1 MTLKQRF
8 FIALISATLIGVL
21 TIIAEENFPKDDYYY
36 LWTILYGIVAYML
49 LYYLFYKTKLISYWT
64 QKTDKI
70 IAFFSVFAS
79 LVFGINMA
87 NKVDEE
93 QASFWVSNGNIW
105 LVDVFAAIILLMFL
119 YVIFSWVFKQWKS
132 IQKLKNEKAIAELAL
147 LKNQINPHFFFNTLN
162 NLYSLIKND
171 PDTAQDYVLKLSD
184 MMRFTIYKGK
194 EEMVS
199 LQEEVTYLS
208 NFIELQTARYHKK
221 IEIDFQQYI
230 ENKET
235 LIPPLLFII
244 LLENA
249 FKHGV
254 ERLVDNAF
262 IYLELK
268 ENERRIT
275 FSITNNYDSDEIS
288 KTGGIGLDNLKERL
302 NLLYPNAHTL
312 TCRNDANTYFA
323 TLELHK
329 G

>member
-1 MTLKQRF
+1 
-8 FIALISATLIGVL
+8 
-21 TIIAEENFPKDDYYY
+21 
-36 LWTILYGIVAYML
+36 ML
-49 LYYLFYKTKLISYWT
+49 LYYLVQKTSLKSYWT
-64 QKTDKI
+64 LKTDKTI
-70 IAFFSVFAS
+70 VFFTVLAS

-105 LVDVFAAIILLMFL
+105 LVDVFAVIILLLFL
-119 YVIFSWVFKQWKS
+119 YVIFSWIFKQWKS

-184 MMRFTIYKGK
+184 MMRFTIYKGQ

-230 ENKET
+230 ESNQT

-254 ERLVDNAF
+254 ESLVDNAF
-262 IYLELK
+262 IHLELK
-268 ENERRIT
+268 ENERSIV
-275 FSITNNYDSDEIS
+275 FSISNNYDSDEIS
-288 KTGGIGLDNLKERL
+288 KGDGIGLENLKERL
-302 NLLYPNAHTL
+302 HLLYPKAHNL
-312 TCRNDANTYFA
+312 TSRNDANTYST

>member
-8 FIALISATLIGVL
+8 FIALLFSIPIGVL
-21 TIIAEENFPKDDYYY
+21 TVIAEENFPKDYYY
-36 LWTILYGIVAYML
+36 YFLTILWGIAAYML
-49 LYYLFYKTKLISYWT
+49 AYYLVQKTSLKLYWT
-64 QKTDKI
+64 QKTDKV
-70 IAFFSVFAS
+70 IAFFAILAS
-79 LVFGINMA
+79 LVFGINIA
-87 NKVDEE
+87 NKIDEE
-93 QASFWVSNGNIW
+93 LPSYWVSNGNIW
-105 LVDVFAAIILLMFL
+105 LVDVFAVIILIMFL

-132 IQKLKNEKAIAELAL
+132 IQKLKNEETIAELAL

-162 NLYSLIKND
+162 NLYALIKND

-221 IEIDFQQYI
+221 IEIDFQQNI
-230 ENKET
+230 ENHET

-254 ERLVDNAF
+254 ESLVDNAF
-262 IYLELK
+262 IHLELK
-268 ENERRIT
+268 ENERRIV

-288 KTGGIGLDNLKERL
+288 KIDGIGLENLKERL
-302 NLLYPNAHTL
+302 SLLYPNAHTL
-312 TCRNDANTYFA
+312 TYRNDPNTYFT
-323 TLELHK
+323 TLELLK

>member
-1 MTLKQRF
+1 
-8 FIALISATLIGVL
+8 
-21 TIIAEENFPKDDYYY
+21 
-36 LWTILYGIVAYML
+36 ML
-49 LYYLFYKTKLISYWT
+49 LYYLVQKTSLKSYWT
-64 QKTDKI
+64 LKIDKI
-70 IAFFSVFAS
+70 IAFFSIFGS

-105 LVDVFAAIILLMFL
+105 LVDVFAVIILIMFL

-162 NLYSLIKND
+162 NLYSLINND

-199 LQEEVTYLS
+199 LQDEVTYLS

-230 ENKET
+230 ENKGT

-254 ERLVDNAF
+254 ESLVDNAF
-262 IYLELK
+262 IHLELK
-268 ENERRIT
+268 ENERSIV

-288 KTGGIGLDNLKERL
+288 KASGIGLENLKERL
-302 NLLYPNAHTL
+302 HLLYPKAHSL
-312 TCRNDANTYFA
+312 TYRNDANTYSA
-323 TLELHK
+323 TLELDK
-329 G
+329 K